1 MYSLGQFGWSLAN
14 SCIMLL
20 VIYFYI
26 PPDTGTIDN
35 TPEFIERNIIFLSFT
50 VVGLL
55 MFAGTLISAVFDII
69 MGPVSDRANYRFGR
83 RRTFLAVSFP
93 LIVITTIMA
102 FFPPFLSNDPL
113 NIVWLSAAV
122 IGFNIF
128 LSVYV
133 TPYNGLIAEI
143 GHTQNERV
151 LISTLL
157 AVTWGLGMVTANT
170 VFVLKEKVS
179 EWFSLE
185 GYEAFQYIILAYG
198 ILAFLLMSL
207 PVIFINENKYCVK
220 TDAVEGNPWQQMIAV
235 FKIENFR
242 NYMWAELLYWF
253 SVQFVQLG
261 VAYYTT
267 TLVGLEER
275 FTTFVVM
282 GIAAF
287 AFMTFPLMMPLTR
300 RFTKKQLMLAGF
312 ILLVLQFSFISILGL
327 LKIPLWATGVIIVS
341 LYIFPMAIFGILP
354 MALVSDMATEDANK
368 TGKFRSA
375 TFFGVKFFMMKV
387 GISLT
392 NLLFPTLLLFG
403 NSVENNTGV
412 RLTAVMGL
420 VGSFLA
426 YFVMRRVK
434 EPEVHPG

>member
-26 PPDTGTIDN
+26 PPETVAVDN

-50 VVGLL
+50 AVGLL
-55 MFAGTLISAVFDII
+55 MFAGTIVSAVFDII

-83 RRTFLAVSFP
+83 RRTFLAIAFP
-93 LIVITTIMA
+93 LIVVTTIMA
-102 FFPPFLSNDPL
+102 FFPPFLSSHPL
-113 NIVWLSAAV
+113 NIVWLSASV

-170 VFVLKEKVS
+170 VFVLKGKVS
-179 EWFSLE
+179 EWFHLE

-198 ILAFLLMSL
+198 VLAFLLMSL
-207 PVIFINENKYCVK
+207 PVLFINEDKYCVK
-220 TDAVEGNPWQQMIAV
+220 TEAVEGNPWQQMMAV
-235 FKIENFR
+235 FRIENFR
-242 NYMWAELLYWF
+242 NYMWVELLYWF

-275 FTTFVVM
+275 YTTFVVM
-282 GIAAF
+282 GVAAF

-312 ILLVLQFSFISILGL
+312 ILLVLQFLFISVMGI

-354 MALVSDMATEDANK
+354 MALVSDMA
-368 TGKFRSA
+368 S
-375 TFFGVKFFMMKV
+375 
-387 GISLT
+387 
-392 NLLFPTLLLFG
+392 TL
-403 NSVENNTGV
+403 
-412 RLTAVMGL
+412 R
-420 VGSFLA
+420 
-426 YFVMRRVK
+426 
-434 EPEVHPG
+434 